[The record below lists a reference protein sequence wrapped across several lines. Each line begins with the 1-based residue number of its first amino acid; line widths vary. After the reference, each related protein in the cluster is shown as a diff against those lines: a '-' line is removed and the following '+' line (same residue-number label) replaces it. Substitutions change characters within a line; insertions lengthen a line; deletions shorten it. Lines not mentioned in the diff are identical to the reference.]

1 MLQKYVENKKNYL
14 FDFQKNK
21 KIPNFTASKK
31 RLHVDFYSSYLKT
44 CFRMKILHRFM
55 LKQFMGPF
63 VAAFFIVII
72 TLLMQF
78 LWKYID
84 DLVGKGLEVSVFC
97 ELLLYNSLMLSNMA
111 FPLAVLLAS
120 IFTLG
125 NMGENYELIALKAAG
140 ISLQRIV
147 FPLIVLSFVISI
159 SAFAVANNVV
169 PWAWLKWRTLIYDI
183 QQQRPELRIQE
194 EIFFNEIEGYSIR
207 IGKRDYKTNM
217 LYEMWIYDHTDK
229 VGNVSVIIADSGRMA
244 MSADKRFLEMTLFNG
259 HSYQDIVDPK
269 KPASRQ
275 NKNYPFRHDFFDKQV
290 FRIVLPNYG
299 LERSDE
305 QLFRSGAQMMNL
317 PQLANEIDS
326 FSKIINSQEQQ
337 LRMTVKPVYDN
348 PTLKNIPVD
357 TTLRKKIPDDFWV
370 AFNQMS
376 KQKRQTAVKEAVNNA
391 RSQKD
396 QVAGLI
402 YDLDDKNKR
411 IWRFKIEWHRKF
423 TVAIACFIFFF
434 IGAPLGAI
442 IRKGGLGTPIIIA
455 VIFFVLYYV
464 ISMIGEKSA
473 KEGALTPFSGMWLSA
488 FIILS
493 IGIFLTLMATRDS
506 PIFNQELYLNY
517 IKKGLSFIFVAQH
530 KSRPEIVCQFTSID
544 LMPENMLAKLE
555 KLSQLCKGYLEGDFR
570 KSLKIREIWHKQQDM
585 ELAEIG
591 SRYDHIRTILKESD
605 IEMIRET
612 VIEYPRVSL
621 HDYKIKKISS
631 LLVVTAAVIF
641 PVWFYLYVKAW
652 IQKYTL
658 RNDLRNMISAN
669 RNLINELN
677 SIV

>member
-1 MLQKYVENKKNYL
+1 
-14 FDFQKNK
+14 
-21 KIPNFTASKK
+21 
-31 RLHVDFYSSYLKT
+31 
-44 CFRMKILHRFM
+44 MKILHRFM

-63 VAAFFIVII
+63 IAAFFIVII
-72 TLLMQF
+72 TLVMQF
-78 LWKYID
+78 LWKYVD
-84 DLVGKGLEVSVFC
+84 DLVGKGLEITVLC
-97 ELLLYNSLMLSNMA
+97 ELLLYAAVIFSNMA

-125 NMGENYELIALKAAG
+125 NLGENYELIALKAAG

-147 FPLIVLSFVISI
+147 FPLIILSVVISI
-159 SAFAVANNVV
+159 GAFTVANNVV
-169 PWAWLKWRTLIYDI
+169 PLAYLEWRTLIYDI

-194 EIFFNEIEGYSIR
+194 EIFYNEIEGYSIR

-217 LYEMWIYDHTDK
+217 LYDMMIYDHTEK
-229 VGNVSVIIADSGRMA
+229 AGNVYVILADSGRMA
-244 MSADKRFLEMTLFNG
+244 MTADKRFMEVTLFSG
-259 HSYQDIVDPK
+259 HSYQDVMDTK
-269 KPASRQ
+269 KSASQQ
-275 NKNYPFRHDFFDKQV
+275 NKNYPFRHDYFDKQV
-290 FRIVLPNYG
+290 IRIVLPNYG

-305 QLFRSGAQMMNL
+305 QIFKSGAKMMNL
-317 PQLANEIDS
+317 QQLTDEIDS
-326 FSKIINSQEQQ
+326 LSKIISSQEQQ
-337 LRMTVKPVYDN
+337 LRMIVKPVYDI
-348 PTLKNIPVD
+348 PILKDLPVD

-370 AFNQMS
+370 GFNQMS
-376 KQKRQTAVKEAVNNA
+376 KQKRQAAIKEAVNNA

-402 YDLDDKNKR
+402 YDLDDKNR
-411 IWRFKIEWHRKF
+411 RTWRFEIEWHRIF

-473 KEGALTPFSGMWLSA
+473 REGALTPFAGMWLSA

-517 IKKGLSFIFVAQH
+517 IKKGLSFIFVVQR
-530 KSRPEIVCQFTSID
+530 KLRPEIVYPFTSTD
-544 LMPENMLAKLE
+544 LMPENMIAKLE
-555 KLSQLCKGYLEGDFR
+555 KLSQLCKRYLEGDFR
-570 KSLKIREIWHKQQDM
+570 KRLKVRKIWYQQEDP

-591 SRYDHIRTILKESD
+591 YCYDYIRAILKESD
-605 IEMIRET
+605 VDMIRET
-612 VIEYPRVSL
+612 VIEYPCVSL
-621 HDYKIKKISS
+621 HDYKIKKLSS
-631 LLVVTAAVIF
+631 VLVVATAVIF
-641 PVWFYLYVKAW
+641 PVWFYLYTKAW

-658 RNDLRNMISAN
+658 RNDLRNMIGVN
-669 RNLINELN
+669 RNLVNELN

>member
-1 MLQKYVENKKNYL
+1 
-14 FDFQKNK
+14 
-21 KIPNFTASKK
+21 
-31 RLHVDFYSSYLKT
+31 
-44 CFRMKILHRFM
+44 MKILHRFM

-63 VAAFFIVII
+63 VVAFFIVII
-72 TLLMQF
+72 TLVMQF

-84 DLVGKGLEVSVFC
+84 DLVGKGLEITVLC
-97 ELLLYNSLMLSNMA
+97 ELLFYAAVTLSNMA

-147 FPLIVLSFVISI
+147 LPLIVLSFVISI

-194 EIFFNEIEGYSIR
+194 EVFYNEIEGYSIR
-207 IGKRDYKTNM
+207 IGERNFKTNM
-217 LYEMWIYDHTDK
+217 LYDMRIYDHTERA
-229 VGNVSVIIADSGRMA
+229 GNVSVILADSGTMA
-244 MSADKRFLEMTLFNG
+244 ITADKRYMEVTLYSG
-259 HSYQDIVDPK
+259 HSYVDVVDPK
-269 KPASRQ
+269 KPTSQ
-275 NKNYPFRHDFFDKQV
+275 QSKNYPFRHHFFETQV

-299 LERSDE
+299 LERSDD
-305 QLFRSGAQMMNL
+305 QLFRSGAKMMNL
-317 PQLANEIDS
+317 PQLTKEIDS
-326 FSKIINSQEQQ
+326 LSKIIHNQERQ
-337 LRMTVKPVYDN
+337 LRAIVKPVYDN
-348 PTLKNIPVD
+348 STLKGLPAD
-357 TTLRKKIPDDFWV
+357 TTLREKIPDNFWTG
-370 AFNQMS
+370 FNQTS
-376 KQKRQTAVKEAVNNA
+376 KQQRQTAIKDAVNNA

-402 YDLDDKNKR
+402 YELDDKNR
-411 IWRFKIEWHRKF
+411 RSWRFEIERHRIF

-464 ISMIGEKSA
+464 ISMIGEKSVR
-473 KEGALTPFSGMWLSA
+473 EGAMTPFAGMWFPA

-493 IGIFLTLMATRDS
+493 IGFFLTLMATRDS
-506 PIFNQELYLNY
+506 SIFNQELYVNY
-517 IKKGLSFIFVAQH
+517 IKKGLSFIFVAQQ
-530 KSRPEIVCQFTSID
+530 KSRPEVVCQLTSAD
-544 LMPENMLAKLE
+544 LMPENMIAKLE
-555 KLSQLCKGYLEGDFR
+555 KLSQLCKRYLEGDFR
-570 KSLKIREIWHKQQDM
+570 KHLKLINIWYQQEDA

-591 SRYDHIRTILKESD
+591 RRYDHIRATLKESD
-605 IEMIRET
+605 VEMIRET
-612 VIEYPRVSL
+612 VVEYPRVSL
-621 HDYKIKKISS
+621 HDYKIKKVSKA
-631 LLVVTAAVIF
+631 LVAAVVVIF
-641 PVWFYLYVKAW
+641 PVWFYLYVKTW

-658 RNDLRNMISAN
+658 RNDLRNMMSAN